1 MPHNWHTMHNQVGP
15 HDTIIKAGMWLDD
28 DRVYFT
34 VEGLS
39 LDMFFEPDLS
49 AKQDLEFE
57 IKIKDL
63 ERIVNLAK
71 RNESTA
77 A

>member
-1 MPHNWHTMHNQVGP
+1 MTHNWHTMHNQVGP
-15 HDTIIKAGMWLDD
+15 HDTIIKAGMWLND

-39 LDMFFEPDLS
+39 PDMFFEHLS
-49 AKQDLEFE
+49 TKQDLEFE